1 MTIMSS
7 QKLLE
12 CIPNFS
18 EGNDSAIIQTIAEV
32 LSSVEGAYLLH
43 QDIGE
48 SANRTVMTIA
58 GEPEAVVEAA
68 FRGIQA
74 AVELINMEMH
84 TGVHPRMGAT
94 DVCPL
99 VPLGNLSMAEADIL
113 ARKLG
118 KRVGEELGIPVYL
131 YEASASS
138 PTRTSLASIR
148 KGEYEGIA
156 ERVFTEEWKP
166 DFGPQIYHKK
176 AGQTAIGARELML
189 AYNVNLNTKDAKLAH
204 EVAKDVRE
212 SGRKVKD
219 PKTGKTTNIP
229 GSCKGVKAIGWYM
242 EEYQLAQ
249 VSTNVTR
256 LQQTDLLQAFLSIS
270 DAAEKRGLQV
280 SGSELIGL
288 VPLASMLEAGR
299 YFSKDTPT
307 ANEDELIHAAVKG
320 LGMDSLAPF
329 DPEERIIELKLAQM
343 MR

>member
-1 MTIMSS
+1 MTKMSS

-18 EGNDSAIIQTIAEV
+18 EGKDPMIIRAIAKA
-32 LSSVEGAYLLH
+32 LSSVKGAYLLH

-68 FRGIQA
+68 FTGIQA
-74 AVELINMEMH
+74 AAKLINMETH

-99 VPLGNLSMAEADIL
+99 VPLAGMSMKEADML
-113 ARKLG
+113 AKKLG

-156 ERVFTEEWKP
+156 ERVRTEEWKP
-166 DFGPQIYHKK
+166 DFGPQIFHKQ

-189 AYNVNLNTKDAKLAH
+189 AYNVNLNTRDAKLAH
-204 EVAKDVRE
+204 EVAKDIRE

-219 PKTGKTTNIP
+219 PETGKSTKFP
-229 GSCKGVKAIGWYM
+229 GSCKGVKAIGWFM

-256 LQQTDLLQAFLSIS
+256 LQQTDLLKAFLAIS
-270 DAAEKRGLQV
+270 EAADKRGLRV
-280 SGSELIGL
+280 TGSELIGL

-299 YFSKDTPT
+299 YFLKEAQTENDT
-307 ANEDELIHAAVKG
+307 ELIHAAVKG

-329 DPEERIIELKLAQM
+329 DPEERVIELKLKQM
-343 MR
+343 MS

>member
-1 MTIMSS
+1 MST

-18 EGNDSAIIQTIAEV
+18 EGKDPTIIQAIADA
-32 LSSVEGAYLLH
+32 LSSVKGAYLLH

-48 SANRTVMTIA
+48 SANRTVMTVV
-58 GEPEAVVEAA
+58 GTPEAVVEAA
-68 FRGIQA
+68 FRGIQSA
-74 AVELINMEMH
+74 AKLINMETH

-99 VPLGNLSMAEADIL
+99 VPLAGMSMKEADKL
-113 ARKLG
+113 AKQLA

-138 PTRTSLASIR
+138 PTRNSLASIR

-156 ERVFTEEWKP
+156 ERVLTKEWKP
-166 DFGPQIYHKK
+166 DFGPQIFHKQ

-189 AYNVNLNTKDAKLAH
+189 AYNVNLNTRDANIAH

-212 SGRKVKD
+212 SGRKVTD
-219 PKTGKTTNIP
+219 TETGKVSRIP
-229 GSCKGVKAIGWYM
+229 GSCKGVKAIGWFM
-242 EEYQLAQ
+242 EEYELAQ

-256 LQQTDLLQAFLSIS
+256 LQQTDLLEAFLAIS
-270 DAAEKRGLQV
+270 KAADKRGLQV
-280 SGSELIGL
+280 NGSELIGL

-299 YFSKDTPT
+299 YFLKETQT
-307 ANEDELIHAAVKG
+307 ENETELIHAAVKG

-329 DPEERIIELKLAQM
+329 DPEERIIELKLKQM
-343 MR
+343 MS